1 MTNLA
6 ALFDDALARLEIDL
20 GATSPSAALVGASL
34 DAAARARLLDYMALL
49 KKWSA
54 KTNLIA
60 KNASDREIIE
70 HFLDSLA
77 LLPLLL
83 TAASLMDIGSGAGFP
98 GLVVAAARPEL
109 AVSLI
114 EPRQKRAAFLRQVT
128 RSLCL
133 QHVTCHECRLEDI
146 AVKSMPGSPYGH
158 IVSRAVA
165 DIAGFLEMIGPWLY
179 EGAQIICMKSRKWPE
194 ELARAEEIITRLKL
208 NDPQIQHY
216 RLPFSGAERVTLI
229 FTVGK

>member
-1 MTNLA
+1 MTNLV
-6 ALFDDALARLEIDL
+6 ALFDDGLTRLEIDL
-20 GATSPSAALVGASL
+20 GASSPSASPGASL
-34 DAAARARLLDYMALL
+34 DAAARASLLDYMALL

-60 KNASDREIIE
+60 KNASDSEIIE

-77 LLPLLL
+77 ILPLLPA
-83 TAASLMDIGSGAGFP
+83 AASLMDVGSGAGFP
-98 GLVVAAARPEL
+98 GLVVAAVRSDL

-128 RSLCL
+128 RSLSL

-146 AVKSMPGSPYGH
+146 AVKSMPGGPYGH

-165 DIAGFLEMIGPWLY
+165 DIAGFLEMIEPWLF
-179 EGAQIICMKSRKWPE
+179 EGVKIICMKSRKWSE
-194 ELARAEEIITRLKL
+194 ELARAEGIIARLKL
-208 NDPQIQHY
+208 NQPQIQHY
-216 RLPFSGAERVTLI
+216 RLPFSDAERITLI